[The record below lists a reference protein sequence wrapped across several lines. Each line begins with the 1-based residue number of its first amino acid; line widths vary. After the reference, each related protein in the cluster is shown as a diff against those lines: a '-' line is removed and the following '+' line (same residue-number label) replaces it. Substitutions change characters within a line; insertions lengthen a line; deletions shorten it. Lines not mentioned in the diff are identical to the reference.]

1 MNVNRRAKLPKI
13 EMSKFNGDILD
24 YFRFWSTF
32 STDIDD
38 SNLPETSKFSYLKE
52 LLTPKVRYLVDGLPF
67 TAEGYDRAKEILK
80 QKFGQESE
88 IISAHVAKITSLA
101 VVRNS
106 NPAQIQEF
114 YAVLVRHVQALE
126 TMDRLN
132 SVNGYTR
139 TILDRLPGIRADLVR
154 DDENWKNW
162 EFPDLVDALRRWTE
176 RNPVDSNAREN
187 QRDRDRGGGGGRNSR
202 DPLLSTGQMVRPP
215 ANRKV
220 KCVYCSSEEHKSQ
233 DCSVI
238 LAVADR
244 KKLLSENKLCFNCTS
259 SQHKASQCSSKKGC
273 QRCNRRH
280 HTSICTQGNNA
291 QPFMFVK
298 ETTVIYPVAVVKIKG
313 VMSRALLDSAAGS
326 SYVSQ
331 GFLDHIEVENFVVKT
346 RTIQMM
352 FSTQERNIKVYSL
365 DVCDIQNEL
374 ILENVPM
381 TKVER
386 QSLLSLPNPR
396 YNDM

>member
-1 MNVNRRAKLPKI
+1 MDIRKSLKTLEAKLALLDLTWTPSETALEERDVQECRNQLNLAEKKFSQIRELIQDIQEGKIIAGEDLNHIEQWGIDSRNILQQHVRKYDQLSEFLDADTERERTERVRRGLERVERERDALPQNYERNLLGTPDVNVNRRAKLPKI
-13 EMSKFNGDILD
+13 EVSKFNGDILD

-220 KCVYCSSEEHKSQ
+220 KCVYCSSE
-233 DCSVI
+233 
-238 LAVADR
+238 
-244 KKLLSENKLCFNCTS
+244 
-259 SQHKASQCSSKKGC
+259 
-273 QRCNRRH
+273 
-280 HTSICTQGNNA
+280 
-291 QPFMFVK
+291 
-298 ETTVIYPVAVVKIKG
+298 
-313 VMSRALLDSAAGS
+313 
-326 SYVSQ
+326 
-331 GFLDHIEVENFVVKT
+331 
-346 RTIQMM
+346 
-352 FSTQERNIKVYSL
+352 
-365 DVCDIQNEL
+365 
-374 ILENVPM
+374 
-381 TKVER
+381 
-386 QSLLSLPNPR
+386 
-396 YNDM
+396 